1 MSDIGRVVDELDM
14 MEDFMT
20 RMGEI
25 CYKGDREV
33 YREHARIIADA
44 REVIDQLRRDVD
56 ALERV
61 RDGRA
66 VKIFHRGVV
75 MINFDWWRRLL
86 EAEGKWRCVPEIEDL
101 EKADAE
107 ALSVA
112 AATSPPE
119 GETRGEAA
127 GWISIEDRLPDA
139 AGYECLVC
147 AVNENTHQTHVFTAF
162 TGYGE
167 PGWWT
172 SNVDYMSR
180 AKSPSDNR
188 LHSALRVT
196 HWMPL
201 PEPPEGYK
209 NEID

>member
-1 MSDIGRVVDELDM
+1 MSDIGRVIDELDM

-75 MINFDWWRRLL
+75 MINFDWWKRLL
-86 EAEGKWRCVPEIEDL
+86 EAE
-101 EKADAE
+101 EKNISAA
-107 ALSVA
+107 VA
-112 AATSPPE
+112 ASPLS

-127 GWISIEDRLPDA
+127 DRLPEVEA
-139 AGYECLVC
+139 
-147 AVNENTHQTHVFTAF
+147 
-162 TGYGE
+162 
-167 PGWWT
+167 
-172 SNVDYMSR
+172 
-180 AKSPSDNR
+180 
-188 LHSALRVT
+188 
-196 HWMPL
+196 
-201 PEPPEGYK
+201 
-209 NEID
+209 